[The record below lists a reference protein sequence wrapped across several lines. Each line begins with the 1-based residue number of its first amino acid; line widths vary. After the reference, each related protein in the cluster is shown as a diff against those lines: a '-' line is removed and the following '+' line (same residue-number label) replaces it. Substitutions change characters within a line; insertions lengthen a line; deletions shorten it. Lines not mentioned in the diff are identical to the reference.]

1 MHLHFQKEENVCTKT
16 CDRIDPVIITV
27 FKADTKLPWEKQP
40 ITGCNHSTLASPPTH
55 PITSPPP
62 HPLVSFSFHLF
73 NDPSKH
79 LVHSRLS
86 GSLTL

>member
-1 MHLHFQKEENVCTKT
+1 MHLDFQKEENVCTKT
-16 CDRIDPVIITV
+16 CDRIDPVIIIV

-40 ITGCNHSTLASPPTH
+40 IICFTIPPSPPH
-55 PITSPPP
+55 PLILLPLH
-62 HPLVSFSFHLF
+62 HPLVSFSLHLF

-79 LVHSRLS
+79 LVHSWLS